1 MEVEQNNQIPFL
13 NVLLIRN
20 LETTITTVYRQVT
33 NTDTYIERK
42 YFAPNPYDYVQLD
55 IIFAVSYI

>member
-42 YFAPNPYDYVQLD
+42 YFAPNNWEYFAPNPYDVC
-55 IIFAVSYI
+55 ST

>member
-20 LETTITTVYRQVT
+20 LETTSATVYRQVT
-33 NTDTYIERK
+33 NTYL
-42 YFAPNPYDYVQLD
+42 Y
-55 IIFAVSYI
+55 